1 MDLNSTDSVLISH
14 DNHMDPYS
22 VVVSALGEWYKP
34 ERWSIE
40 EFTRSRS

>member
-1 MDLNSTDSVLISH
+1 MDLNGTDSVSISH
-14 DNHMDPYS
+14 DDHTYPLC
-22 VVVSALGEWYKP
+22 VVASALGEWYKP